1 MFKVQDNDQCDDAY
15 VEVGGVN
22 IDDTKICA
30 YDSYSIKDACQGDSG
45 GPLMLPF
52 GAVRDGSQLDQF
64 AWFQVGIVS
73 FGYRCAEPG
82 FPGVYTRVTE
92 YIDWIEEWIAKS
104 PPESTSINGIDVGTR
119 ELGK

>member
-1 MFKVQDNDQCDDAY
+1 
-15 VEVGGVN
+15 
-22 IDDTKICA
+22 
-30 YDSYSIKDACQGDSG
+30 
-45 GPLMLPF
+45 MLPF